1 MGGADGSF
9 PGIHPGTTGTGLGLP
24 DSIGPSAVGDGE
36 PAVVVGMLVLFPDAS
51 GDGVPEVVGRLVLF
65 PDASGDGEPADVG
78 MVVSFPD
85 VPGAIVGCMS
95 GTCVTFSEQT
105 ISVKGVGGA
114 ATNPDTRNRAI
125 SWAGE
130 KSESNSPL
138 GLPLTTDV
146 ILGSPSSPSS
156 RPSIHR
162 SPSSARLIA
171 CSMS

>member
-1 MGGADGSF
+1 MGGAAGSS
-9 PGIHPGTTGTGLGLP
+9 PGVHPGTTGTELGLP
-24 DSIGPSAVGDGE
+24 DSIGLSAVGDGE
-36 PAVVVGMLVLFPDAS
+36 PELVVGMLVLFPDAS
-51 GDGVPEVVGRLVLF
+51 GDGDPADVGMLVIF
-65 PDASGDGEPADVG
+65 PDASGDGEPTYVG

-105 ISVKGVGGA
+105 ICVKGVGGA

-130 KSESNSPL
+130 KSENTSPL

-162 SPSSARLIA
+162 SPSSARLAA
-171 CSMS
+171 CSRS